1 MAPSPANAAISS
13 PLSKSLTPQRSVIGH
28 RRGAAPIGSLRI
40 RIREAHSRWSHWPK
54 GDNDARFLTL
64 RDVCGKIPAQKNRSQ
79 RYVDRIRLTV
89 SCRCLHR
96 EEFARESLAEKKTQK
111 RFAPP
116 GTTIGVKESLLNVE
130 PAKKKQPLS
139 KRKSR
144 IKITDWSR

>member
-1 MAPSPANAAISS
+1 MTDI
-13 PLSKSLTPQRSVIGH
+13 
-28 RRGAAPIGSLRI
+28 
-40 RIREAHSRWSHWPK
+40 
-54 GDNDARFLTL
+54 DARFLTL

-89 SCRCLHR
+89 SCRCFQR
-96 EEFARESLAEKKTQK
+96 EEFGRKSLAENKTPK
-111 RFAPP
+111 RLAPP

-144 IKITDWSR
+144 IKITLGRDSR

>member
-1 MAPSPANAAISS
+1 MLVCMTDI
-13 PLSKSLTPQRSVIGH
+13 
-28 RRGAAPIGSLRI
+28 
-40 RIREAHSRWSHWPK
+40 
-54 GDNDARFLTL
+54 DARFLTL

-116 GTTIGVKESLLNVE
+116 GTTIGVKESLLDVE
-130 PAKKKQPLS
+130 PTKKEASVKKKEPH
-139 KRKSR
+139 K
-144 IKITDWSR
+144 DYAWSR